1 MGGVLLAVCAA
12 CTWPLATFTY
22 PPSPRFAPHTHFLF
36 TTNNTLFRADPSKWV
51 PWVINDFSDKGE
63 AVNPVPREG
72 GVAQRRQGQNVGQ
85 SFDIR
90 TGQAAAL
97 KAITEQVGEKEQ
109 ALDEVGEEVDE
120 EDFVEEEIV
129 EE

>member
-1 MGGVLLAVCAA
+1 M
-12 CTWPLATFTY
+12 
-22 PPSPRFAPHTHFLF
+22 
-36 TTNNTLFRADPSKWV
+36 
-51 PWVINDFSDKGE
+51 INDFSDKGE

-97 KAITEQVGEKEQ
+97 KAMEREEGETEE
-109 ALDEVGEEVDE
+109 E